1 MKFVNPLPFVADI
14 ARSKRF
20 YSSVMGLAIV
30 QDHGNFVQFDG
41 GFALHDGA
49 ALHETIFGEKS
60 DTPPP
65 YGRKNLVLYFE
76 VEDIETVFS
85 HVSGQVELIHP
96 VQRQLW
102 GQRVFRFYDPDRHII
117 EIGEPQ
123 ALAVCRNNRLDHR
136 LKPD

>member
-14 ARSKRF
+14 ACSKRF
-20 YSSVMGLAIV
+20 YSDLLGLKIT
-30 QDHGNFVQFDG
+30 QDHWNFVQFED

-49 ALHETIFGEKS
+49 ALHETIFSEKAR
-60 DTPPP
+60 TPSP

-76 VEDIETVFS
+76 VEDIDAVFS
-85 HVSGQVELIHP
+85 RLADLVELIHP
-96 VQRQLW
+96 IKRETW

-123 ALAVCRNNRLDHR
+123 ELPA
-136 LKPD
+136 